1 MNFWSMNPRSTSA
14 SQRRLVSF
22 LLTPW
27 ARGFL
32 FLGNAR
38 PVISASIS
46 WCYMVGMGYVL
57 STGSHTV
64 PHPIS
69 GDSGHATHSKD
80 TSASHRTAALA
91 ATPTKT
97 PAPRE
102 REQDEVQRGEGWQ
115 GNKDHLVCRC
125 ANSLVSHASQP
136 LLLVLLEVVG
146 VLGPS
151 GLGWR

>member
-1 MNFWSMNPRSTSA
+1 MKFWSMNPRSTSA
-14 SQRRLVSF
+14 SQRLLVSF
-22 LLTPW
+22 LLTPL

-38 PVISASIS
+38 PVILGVTWWVWGTSFQLALIR
-46 WCYMVGMGYVL
+46 Y
-57 STGSHTV
+57 
-64 PHPIS
+64 PILYLVILT
-69 GDSGHATHSKD
+69 THLKD
-80 TSASHRTAALA
+80 TSASHRTTTLA

-102 REQDEVQRGEGWQ
+102 REKDEVQRREGWQ